1 MYNAQWPSE
10 LQADLQYNTSTNE
23 YFSKRMQK
31 ESLAW
36 SWNFPAGRNELSWW
50 AML

>member
-1 MYNAQWPSE
+1 MYDAQWPSE
-10 LQADLQYNTSTNE
+10 LQAELQYSTFTNE
-23 YFSKRMQK
+23 YFPKRMHK

-36 SWNFPAGRNELSWW
+36 SWNFPACSNELSWW